1 VPGADHDV
9 ISAATLII
17 VIATIVIFG
26 GGTIP
31 TLKAMNMID
40 EDDKV
45 FISKTAQEQQERAS
59 LIRSD
64 SDLHP
69 DYEATHK
76 ATPRPAAQN
85 WFERLDQKVLLPFF
99 RSSHSNG
106 PATIP
111 EEDGEH

>member
-1 VPGADHDV
+1 M

-31 TLKAMNMID
+31 ALRMLHMIE

-45 FISKTAQEQQERAS
+45 FISKTAQQQEEEQS
-59 LIRSD
+59 LLVRRD

-69 DYEATHK
+69 DYAATHK
-76 ATPRPAAQN
+76 ATPKLASQN

-99 RSSHSNG
+99 RSDNARG
-106 PATIP
+106 PESIP
-111 EEDGEH
+111 EGDESGHH